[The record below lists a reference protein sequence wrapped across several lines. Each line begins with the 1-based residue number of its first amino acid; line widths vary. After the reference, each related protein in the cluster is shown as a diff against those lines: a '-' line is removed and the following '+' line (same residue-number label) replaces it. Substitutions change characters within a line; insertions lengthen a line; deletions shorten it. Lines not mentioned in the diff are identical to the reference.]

1 MGVVA
6 VTKIVLFCVWCTLQR
21 IFILYFCYGRDYL
34 IDNGKSE
41 GLSTWLTTPTHPKN
55 ERS

>member
-6 VTKIVLFCVWCTLQR
+6 VTKTVLFCVLCTLQR

-41 GLSTWLTTPTHPKN
+41 GLSTWLTAPTHPKN